1 MRKTNIVNPATGG
14 RVIRSRV
21 SGSGSSTAS
30 TASTTAPVKPAIAK
44 TPIVR
49 RTKYQAASSD
59 TIEEDPSQ
67 EQATETVVFP
77 DSYIRPPTVTEN
89 ENKSIMMAG
98 SRGGQR
104 TTEFINPFIQT
115 TPAKQQYA
123 IPIKI
128 TGNKMTTWF
137 NTLDQ
142 REEVEY
148 GMINVKK
155 TIVLSEA
162 GNTGEMG
169 EIMYFQVGLTKPE
182 TELFLSVLNFLNYKV
197 VKMEVLKTGQTYF
210 EILHGIEPFE
220 TVLDKLKENIYYK
233 TYLELKYLKDMKF
246 YDIKLEDNMMFS
258 FKVKNCEGPDAAL
271 LLQIMLQ
278 YIDTMAVDCVVFE
291 ENTSIHTDE
300 QLITTLEG
308 VTFDSNNV
316 DLFSL
321 SLGCNLE
328 CVDERPCYVGYNL
341 SVNVG
346 QDIRDIT
353 TNDLVAITETYNVLP
368 VTFNVVSIANPVPQA
383 ICKIFDNQELKFTI
397 YLKKGNHFSHSKF
410 QCITLL
416 AFRPLKIPDQNIYEF
431 NGKLR
436 GNLRLD
442 NILKSVNN
450 YLTQMTPVTH
460 TLEMA

>member
-1 MRKTNIVNPATGG
+1 MRKTNTVGAG

-21 SGSGSSTAS
+21 SGSSS

-44 TPIVR
+44 TPIVS
-49 RTKYQAASSD
+49 RTKFPIAVAASSD
-59 TIEEDPSQ
+59 TVEEDPAQ
-67 EQATETVVFP
+67 ESVIFP
-77 DSYIRPPTVTEN
+77 DSYIRPPTVAESQNRT
-89 ENKSIMMAG
+89 IMNTG

-148 GMINVKK
+148 GMINIKK

-169 EIMYFQVGLTKPE
+169 EIMYFQVGLNKPE
-182 TELFLSVLNFLNYKV
+182 MELFLSVLKFLNYKV

-210 EILHGIEPFE
+210 EILHGLETFE
-220 TVLDKLKENIYYK
+220 TVLDKLQENIYYK
-233 TYLELKYLKDMKF
+233 TYLELKYLKDMKY
-246 YDIKLEDNMMFS
+246 YDVKLEDNMMFS
-258 FKVKNCEGPDAAL
+258 FKVKNCEGLDAAL

-308 VTFDSNNV
+308 ITFDSNNV

-341 SVNVG
+341 SVSVG
-346 QDIRDIT
+346 QEIRDVT
-353 TNDLVAITETYNVLP
+353 TADLVAITETYNVLP
-368 VTFNVVSIANPVPQA
+368 VNFNVISIANPVPQP
-383 ICKIFDNQELKFTI
+383 ICKIFNNQELKFTI
-397 YLKKGNHFSHSKF
+397 YLKKGNHHSHSKF

-416 AFRPLKIPDQNIYEF
+416 AFKPLKIPEQKNIYEF
-431 NGKLR
+431 SGKLR

-442 NILKSVNN
+442 NILKAVNN